1 MKKQKFGKKLKNMN
15 HEELWHRLDGGLIN
29 NRKHSLNQ
37 KDINLD
43 IYVKL

>member
-29 NRKHSLNQ
+29 NSLNQ

-43 IYVKL
+43 IYVRL